1 MKTSHFLIRLFYL
14 LMSTF
19 LIGRIIFM
27 LYNIA
32 FCGYSAWDVVRAWW
46 NGLTQDI
53 VVTSA
58 ALALPALL
66 SLFPIAH
73 LRRWLAPYYFIM
85 SAVVVVL
92 ITADTVMY
100 EYWHFK
106 LKAVI
111 LS

>member
-1 MKTSHFLIRLFYL
+1 MKSNHFLIRLFYL

-32 FCGYSAWDVVRAWW
+32 FCDYSAWDVVRAWW

-58 ALALPALL
+58 ALALPAPSSISGDGWHPTTLL
-66 SLFPIAH
+66 CLQ
-73 LRRWLAPYYFIM
+73 WL
-85 SAVVVVL
+85 S
-92 ITADTVMY
+92 
-100 EYWHFK
+100 
-106 LKAVI
+106 
-111 LS
+111 S